1 MNEGEEKEKV
11 KEGGEPS
18 SIQELDNL
26 MKMVNDSNE
35 SYLNKFKKSDE
46 SEIGKKI
53 NEEEEK

>member
-1 MNEGEEKEKV
+1 
-11 KEGGEPS
+11 
-18 SIQELDNL
+18 